1 MKSANHK
8 FSVVIHC
15 LILFI
20 FSIAI
25 CFSQTAVV
33 RFEQGF
39 DKSILLT
46 TDATAEVVTS
56 GGRNVLVIK
65 TGTNSPY
72 PGITLKPQK
81 PWDLSRFEFVEV
93 RAKNVGSAR
102 ATLFCRIDNP
112 GADGVNYCLTG
123 SSQINPGQTGSIMI
137 YLIRYTDDRMD
148 GKLFGMR
155 GYPKKSGGPKTINPA
170 NIVQILFFVN
180 KPSGVHSFE
189 IESINAGGIHIPPT
203 ALTSDA
209 TPYFPFIDTFG
220 QYKHKNWR
228 GKTLSL
234 DELKAKRID
243 EERELAKNEAPIG
256 WDKWGGWANGP
267 KLEATGFFR
276 TQKVNGKWWLID
288 PDGHL
293 FFSHGVD
300 CVRMTEFT
308 PIEERES
315 WFENPPWEKSEFKEF
330 ISSSRPIKGH
340 YIGRNVR
347 TFSFSAANLLRKYG
361 ENWREVYPE
370 LIHKR
375 LRSWG
380 LNTIG
385 NWSDERVR
393 LMRQTPYTD
402 NISSG
407 RTPAIQGSEGYWGKF
422 PDVFDPSFEPNLRRS
437 IESKKGRS
445 AGDPWCIGY
454 FSDNEM
460 SWGDEYSLALGALKS
475 PSTQPAKIEFVRRLK
490 EKYTDV
496 EKLNRVW
503 GTEYKSWDDLLQ
515 SQTTPDRARAK
526 EDLLNFYTVLAEQY
540 FKTVKKVIKEVAPK
554 QLYLGCRF
562 AWVNQ
567 LAASAA
573 AKYCD
578 VVSYNIYKRDVR
590 DFKFNGGADV
600 PLIIGEFHFGALDR
614 GMFHTGLV
622 PTASQEDRSK
632 AYINYVKSV
641 LEHPSFVG
649 CHWFQ
654 YQDQP
659 TTGRALDEENYQIG
673 IVDTCD
679 TPYSELIEAM
689 REISKIMYK

>member
-1 MKSANHK
+1 MKSAILRCG
-8 FSVVIHC
+8 VIATWIIVFV
-15 LILFI
+15 LSI
-20 FSIAI
+20 FPS
-25 CFSQTAVV
+25 FSQTEVV
-33 RFEQGF
+33 RFDAGF
-39 DKSILLT
+39 DKSIVLT
-46 TDATAEVVTS
+46 TDATAEVVSS
-56 GGRNVLVIK
+56 GGKQVLLIK
-65 TGTNSPY
+65 TGTKSEY
-72 PGITLKPQK
+72 PGATLKPQK
-81 PWDLSRFEFVEV
+81 PWDLSKFEYVEV
-93 RAKNVGSAR
+93 RAKNVGTRR
-102 ATLFCRIDNP
+102 ATLYCRIDNP
-112 GADGVNYCLTG
+112 GADGSANCVTG
-123 SSQINPGQTGSIMI
+123 NSQINPGQTGTIMVR
-137 YLIRYTDDRMD
+137 LTRYTDDRMD

-155 GYPKKSGGPKTINPA
+155 GYPKRLGGKGAINPS
-170 NIVQILFFVN
+170 NITQILFFVN
-180 KPSGVHSFE
+180 KPSENHAFE
-189 IESINAGGIHIPPT
+189 IESITAGGVHVPPT

-220 QYKHKNWR
+220 QYKHKNWN

-234 DELKAKRID
+234 DDLKAKRAA
-243 EERELAKNEAPIG
+243 EEQELAKNASPKN

-276 TQKVNGKWWLID
+276 TQKVNGKWWLVD

-300 CVRMTEFT
+300 CVRMMEFT
-308 PIEERES
+308 PIDERES
-315 WFENPPWEKSEFKEF
+315 WFENPPWKMPEFQEF

-340 YIGRNVR
+340 YTGKMVR
-347 TFSFSAANLLRKYG
+347 TFSFNAANLLRKYG
-361 ENWREVYPE
+361 TDWREIYPE
-370 LIHKR
+370 IIHKR

-385 NWSDERVR
+385 NWSDERTR
-393 LMRQTPYTD
+393 LMRKTPYTD

-407 RTPAIQGSEGYWGKF
+407 RTPSIQGSEGYWGKF

-437 IESKKGRS
+437 MEFKKGRS

-460 SWGDEYSLALGALKS
+460 SWGDEYSLAIGTLKS

-490 EKYTDV
+490 EKYGNID
-496 EKLNRVW
+496 ELNKVW
-503 GTEYKSWDDLLQ
+503 GTKYESWQALLSSETAPDRNRAKDDLLG
-515 SQTTPDRARAK
+515 
-526 EDLLNFYTVLAEQY
+526 FYTVLAEQY
-540 FKTVKKVIKEVAPK
+540 FKTVRKVIKEFAPN

-562 AWVNQ
+562 AWVNP
-567 LAASAA
+567 LAAAAA

-578 VVSYNIYKRDVR
+578 VVSYNIYRRDVR
-590 DFKFNGGADV
+590 NFVFNGGADV

-622 PTASQEDRSK
+622 PTSSQEERAN

-641 LEHPSFVG
+641 IEHPSFVG

-673 IVDTCD
+673 IVDICD
-679 TPYSELIEAM
+679 TPYPELVEAM
-689 REISKIMYK
+689 RKVSEMMYK